1 MQAQLGAVRT
11 AVHSV
16 AAMPYLIRL
25 RNLAG
30 FAAVALTLAACIP
43 ATVPL
48 AGQDPADP
56 TARVAGAHYRS
67 TVAPYTSLRPSAP
80 LSWREQNDRAAPAPK
95 SGRSE

>member
-1 MQAQLGAVRT
+1 MQAQLRAVRA
-11 AVHSV
+11 AVHPV
-16 AAMPYLIRL
+16 GEKPHLIRF

-30 FAAVALTLAACIP
+30 LTAVALTLAACMP

-56 TARVAGAHYRS
+56 AARVAGASYRS
-67 TVAPYTSLRPSAP
+67 TVAPYSSLRPSAP
-80 LSWREQNDRAAPAPK
+80 SSWREQNDRAAPAPK